1 MNSVVNVVISC
12 LGEDDGYIGYKKE
25 LLNYKII
32 KKKLWYC
39 YKLYDY
45 MILLWIY
52 VKYIIFLYLRYSMF
66 MFDKVEVLKFIS

>member
-45 MILLWIY
+45 IDFVMNIC
-52 VKYIIFLYLRYSMF
+52 
-66 MFDKVEVLKFIS
+66 